1 MRIASKVLTLL
12 AIPAVAFA
20 QQSHSGS
27 AFLFA
32 SLPSSTQ
39 PAAMAALDAG
49 FNERAFEP
57 VAGERWEQRA
67 NALLSLNSFAA
78 VHGQLGFART
88 PNGGTQLAQQYE
100 VLTTPLARGAFALG
114 ANVGWRHEYTG
125 ANVGLLRLVGARTTA
140 RSSIAADALLEH
152 PYSAGRDGLDVIT
165 TVGASHALSSRVWL
179 GVEAVGSDL
188 EGLFDREEAEGG
200 ATLLMGPTVAVGL
213 AERWRLV
220 VGGGPVLRM
229 TNNAAPMAMGVSPLT
244 QQRSGYVLRT
254 SLRVGW

>member
-1 MRIASKVLTLL
+1 MRTASKVLTLL
-12 AIPAVAFA
+12 VIPAVGVA
-20 QQSHSGS
+20 QLSHSGS

-67 NALLSLNSFAA
+67 NAFLSLTSFVA

-88 PNGGTQLAQQYE
+88 PTGATHLAQQYE
-100 VLTTPLARGAFALG
+100 ILATPLARGAFSLG
-114 ANVGWRHEYTG
+114 ANVGWRREYTG

-140 RSSIAADALLEH
+140 RSSVAADALLEH
-152 PYSAGRDGLDVIT
+152 PYAAGRDGLDVIT
-165 TVGASHALSSRVWL
+165 TVGASRALSSRVWL

-200 ATLLMGPTVAVGL
+200 ATLLVGPTVAVGL

-220 VGGGPVLRM
+220 VGGGPVLRV
-229 TNNAAPMAMGVSPLT
+229 TNNATPMPMGVSPLT